1 MMLLVGLLSARSQ
14 LVVTLLAGPPSGW
27 SNSKMPLIAEILK
40 PGDTW
45 VPGHLVAGPMS
56 APASD
61 YCQLPGDWLMR
72 RTCTVLRSAEGD
84 LGMSSSPLGWAPLIR
99 SCIVFGMDQ

>member
-1 MMLLVGLLSARSQ
+1 MVLMGLWSARSQ
-14 LVVTLLAGPPSGW
+14 LVFTLLAGLPSGW
-27 SNSKMPLIAEILK
+27 GSSKTPLIAEIGK
-40 PGDTW
+40 RGDTR

-56 APASD
+56 APTSN
-61 YCQLPGDWLMR
+61 YCQLPGDW
-72 RTCTVLRSAEGD
+72 LRSAEGD